1 MIENWA
7 SLRMIK
13 NSQGFWLDL
22 WQYILTSLS
31 SHEYSILLFYIIVHV
46 SRNDSVLT
54 YSVRQ
59 RPWLIVK
66 SWNQSPVR
74 TKRFNY
80 IIGSACFFITK
91 KLFFSTFQ
99 TRFKR
104 VFFLSLWDGR
114 FFVPTPTHAMTHSIA
129 KLNSDTPILEN
140 HFIKCSS
147 WFDLS
152 L

>member
-22 WQYILTSLS
+22 WQYILTPLS

-46 SRNDSVLT
+46 SRNDSVLR

-104 VFFLSLWDGR
+104 VFFWAYEMVAFSFRLRLMLWHILSQSL
-114 FFVPTPTHAMTHSIA
+114 
-129 KLNSDTPILEN
+129 ILILQ
-140 HFIKCSS
+140 F
-147 WFDLS
+147 WRTTL
-152 L
+152 